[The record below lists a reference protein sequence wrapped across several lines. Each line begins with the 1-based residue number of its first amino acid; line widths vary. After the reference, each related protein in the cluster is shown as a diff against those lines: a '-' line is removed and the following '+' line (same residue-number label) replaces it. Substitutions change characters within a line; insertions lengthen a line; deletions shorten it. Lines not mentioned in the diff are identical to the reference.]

1 MTKQDLI
8 NLYEKYKKS
17 HGNNAFKHISAILSE
32 AKEIHRKDFL
42 ENPTPKGDYEQ
53 SWKGVKGS
61 ALETLIDH
69 VLKEEVN
76 GLGLKIVAGKKFE
89 KTKPENLPVEL
100 QTVKKNLS
108 IDFGEFG
115 FHIPD
120 VDLVIY
126 NPKTFQVVAVLS
138 SKSTLRERIAQSGYW
153 NIKIKNYNL
162 TKHIKVFFVSPD
174 EDGNFSNG
182 RNLGKSR
189 AIVETD
195 LDGAY
200 VMTEQSVKESAK
212 VKTFDKFI
220 DDLKKLLK

>member
-1 MTKQDLI
+1 MIAKDII
-8 NLYEKYKKS
+8 NLYEKYKKL

-32 AKEIHRKDFL
+32 AKEIHRKNFL
-42 ENPTPKGDYEQ
+42 KNPTPKGDYEQ

-61 ALETLIDH
+61 SLETLIYH
-69 VLKEEVN
+69 VLKEEVSS
-76 GLGLKIVAGKKFE
+76 LGLKIVAGKKFE
-89 KTKPENLPVEL
+89 KTKPENLPTEL
-100 QTVKKNLS
+100 QVVKKNLS

-126 NPKTFQVVAVLS
+126 NPKTFQVIAVLS